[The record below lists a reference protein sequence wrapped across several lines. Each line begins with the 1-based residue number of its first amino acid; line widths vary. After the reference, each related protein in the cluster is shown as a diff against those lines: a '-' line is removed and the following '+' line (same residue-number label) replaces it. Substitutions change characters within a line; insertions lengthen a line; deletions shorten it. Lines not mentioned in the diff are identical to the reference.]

1 MTADNED
8 RLYRVDGSKVWLSP
22 TAVAYAAEYFG
33 PGRQGVRKMAEYL
46 RMVGADESG
55 EGAEPAPTAVAT
67 EDFLPGV
74 TPSENL
80 EDRRQNPEYV
90 RDKTMQ
96 QIWGAYPHDAAPHV
110 QTFGPNPLANALGFQ
125 DVGKNPAPTPQ
136 AMGPYQPQ
144 LPAAFGNYRPPP
156 PGFALG
162 GAAQSIPGNRA
173 YDPNNPISE
182 QEFMG

>member
-33 PGRQGVRKMAEYL
+33 PGREGVRKMAEYL
-46 RMVGADESG
+46 RMVGADES
-55 EGAEPAPTAVAT
+55 GAEPAPTAVAT

-74 TPSENL
+74 TPSENI
-80 EDRRQNPEYV
+80 EDRRQDPEYV

-96 QIWGAYPHDAAPHV
+96 QIWGPVANVPLQARTISP
-110 QTFGPNPLANALGFQ
+110 GPLGQQLGFG
-125 DVGKNPAPTPQ
+125 DVGKNVPAQ
-136 AMGPYQPQ
+136 APVFGPNAPS

-156 PGFALG
+156 DEYEGS
-162 GAAQSIPGNRA
+162 Q
-173 YDPNNPISE
+173 
-182 QEFMG
+182 